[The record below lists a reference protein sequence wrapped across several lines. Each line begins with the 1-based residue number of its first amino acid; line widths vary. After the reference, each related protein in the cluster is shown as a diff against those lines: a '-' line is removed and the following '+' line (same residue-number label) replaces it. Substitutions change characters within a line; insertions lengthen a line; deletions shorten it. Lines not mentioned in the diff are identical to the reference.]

1 MKFIIYCNCGSY
13 KDFLTLH
20 PDFVVH
26 PLLYAGAE
34 VVHYQ
39 EKEKGRESRRGG
51 GIESERDCVKRR
63 KKENES
69 ENKDRG
75 RHPKIP
81 LLHTALHHHP
91 LPPVR
96 PLQPHPLLK
105 DRWRVWSL
113 QMQRKTDQGKLM
125 NRKKISNPKGTRNIC
140 LLPLLKTP
148 VSFPTNRIRRAL
160 IPVNSLSVL
169 DHQWSTSHKAGIH
182 LGTD

>member
-1 MKFIIYCNCGSY
+1 MCHRSNRRLLDLHRNALHHDSIRTHNAHDLPAQDEQRGDHRLHEYHPLSEGTAAGSASERERET
-13 KDFLTLH
+13 DLGQGQWTETESVPERGEQGAADLGV
-20 PDFVVH
+20 PEDQVLSTDFVVH

-69 ENKDRG
+69 ENKGRG

-105 DRWRVWSL
+105 DR
-113 QMQRKTDQGKLM
+113 
-125 NRKKISNPKGTRNIC
+125 
-140 LLPLLKTP
+140 
-148 VSFPTNRIRRAL
+148 
-160 IPVNSLSVL
+160 
-169 DHQWSTSHKAGIH
+169 
-182 LGTD
+182 